1 MPEGFAPS
9 GIIYKESDPLMKKIT
24 ALLCALLV
32 LSAPALAQKE
42 RWEVGSVDT
51 AFKLLGPNH
60 KVVVEAFRDPDFP
73 SLVCYVSY
81 AKAGGIS
88 GAVGLAEDPAR
99 FSLSIVKTDPAPI
112 VPDKKQKK
120 EAEVFK
126 SRSAFFRKMKIVRFY
141 DGETNCFVYCATS
154 TILFDGSPFNSIAVV
169 PLN

>member
-1 MPEGFAPS
+1 
-9 GIIYKESDPLMKKIT
+9 MKKVA

-32 LSAPALAQKE
+32 CAAPAFAQKE

-73 SLVCYVSY
+73 SIVCYVSY

-99 FSLSIVKTDPAPI
+99 CRSC
-112 VPDKKQKK
+112 VPTPRPSRPT
-120 EAEVFK
+120 K
-126 SRSAFFRKMKIVRFY
+126 SRRKRPRSSSRARPSSAR
-141 DGETNCFVYCATS
+141 
-154 TILFDGSPFNSIAVV
+154 
-169 PLN
+169 

>member
-1 MPEGFAPS
+1 MN
-9 GIIYKESDPLMKKIT
+9 MKKGL
-24 ALLCALLV
+24 ALVCALFV
-32 LSAPALAQKE
+32 FASCACAQKD

-73 SLVCYVSY
+73 SIVCYVSY

-99 FSLSIVKTDPAPI
+99 FSLSILRTDATPI
-112 VPDKKQKK
+112 SPDTKQKK
-120 EAEVFK
+120 DTEVFK

-141 DGETNCFVYCATS
+141 DAETNCFVYCATS

>member
-1 MPEGFAPS
+1 
-9 GIIYKESDPLMKKIT
+9 MKKV
-24 ALLCALLV
+24 AVLLCLLLV
-32 LSAPALAQKE
+32 CAAPAFAQKE

-73 SLVCYVSY
+73 SVVCYVSY

-99 FSLSIVKTDPAPI
+99 FSLSILRTDATPI
-112 VPDKKQKK
+112 TPDKKQKK
-120 EAEVFK
+120 ETEVFK

-141 DGETNCFVYCATS
+141 DDETNCFVYCATS